1 MSPLHIVF
9 IRTHLIFHKLRNYHS
24 PSILYSLGI
33 YACIAALSALFHRYP
48 SPVGI
53 SKQAEGLCMVRYTL
67 IPPVAFFVVLAV
79 ELRLLASFR
88 YLLGLLHPSFHY
100 SQATEYKPYLHAI
113 FVSMF
118 YPGAF
123 QMLM

>member
-33 YACIAALSALFHRYP
+33 YACIAAPSALFHRYP

-53 SKQAEGLCMVRYTL
+53 SKQAEGLCVVRYSFTTSTSGSGASMKNSVSGVMSFISRFGAVPSSYATCCCISTL
-67 IPPVAFFVVLAV
+67 IGRYFHMCRTTVFF
-79 ELRLLASFR
+79 
-88 YLLGLLHPSFHY
+88 
-100 SQATEYKPYLHAI
+100 AI
-113 FVSMF
+113 SS
-118 YPGAF
+118 
-123 QMLM
+123 